1 MWATTTF
8 FFWKNNRSSP
18 LINWLIFLTRLD
30 FGGEEWSRVS
40 WPWLWEV
47 REWVEIK
54 EGQVGLVAKRTVV
67 YSEGEK
73 GVNCLC
79 QGYLVSPHSKTVLLG
94 NLKI

>member
-1 MWATTTF
+1 MESCLLA
-8 FFWKNNRSSP
+8 
-18 LINWLIFLTRLD
+18 LAL
-30 FGGEEWSRVS
+30 GGER
-40 WPWLWEV
+40 
-47 REWVEIK
+47 WVEIK